1 MGLQNHRET
10 SFTRSLFYYLPC
22 GPYVYTDGSYSKETF
37 FSFLYF
43 PLKQTGYDFGFYS
56 FQYLVLFIFIN
67 LLMTPDL
74 HPTHYTPGAG
84 NLALDL

>member
-1 MGLQNHRET
+1 MYIQMAPIPKKL
-10 SFTRSLFYYLPC
+10 
-22 GPYVYTDGSYSKETF
+22 F

-43 PLKQTGYDFGFYS
+43 PLKQIGYDFVFYS
-56 FQYLVLFIFIN
+56 FQYSVLFIFIN

-84 NLALDL
+84 NLALDLWAPPTAFAGKREKPHFPDL